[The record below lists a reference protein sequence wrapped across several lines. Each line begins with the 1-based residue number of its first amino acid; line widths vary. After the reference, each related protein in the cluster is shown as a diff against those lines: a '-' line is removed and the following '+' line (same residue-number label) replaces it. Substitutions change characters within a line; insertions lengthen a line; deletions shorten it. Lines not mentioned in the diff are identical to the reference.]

1 LALTVGSQ
9 KGNKSNIFQKLPRLS
24 TAIWLLIV
32 SALFLIVAIPM
43 FLSFFSELSTQ
54 TLLKSQLA
62 QLQTRYNDLQKQT
75 GSQAALLTEVTT
87 LKSDIDKSRLSYRN
101 IEDSI
106 EVSQA
111 LIDLAW
117 KYDITINN
125 LTMSQGMGKYS
136 GLDYPVLTYV
146 LDLTGQVPAFQ
157 NFLLAVGNKLPSS
170 EAVKVVFSPAVEQ
183 GQLDKAAITIRV
195 VCNKR

>member
-32 SALFLIVAIPM
+32 FSLFLIVIVPM
-43 FLSFFSELSTQ
+43 LLGFFSEMSNQSMLRG
-54 TLLKSQLA
+54 QLT

-75 GSQAALLTEVTT
+75 GSQAALLAEVTA
-87 LKSDIDKSRLSYRN
+87 LKNDVDKTRLSYRN
-101 IEDSI
+101 VDDSI

-111 LIDLAW
+111 LIELAW
-117 KYDITINN
+117 KYDITITNM
-125 LTMSQGMGKYS
+125 TMSQTIGKYS

-146 LDLTGQVPAFQ
+146 LDMTGQVPSFQ
-157 NFLLAVGNKLPSS
+157 NYLLALGSKLPSS
-170 EAVKVVFSPAVEQ
+170 QAAGVVITPAVEQ
-183 GQLDKAAITIRV
+183 GKLDKATLTIKV
-195 VCNKR
+195 VCNRQ